1 MQGNQI
7 KLPTTDHYLGIN
19 DCFTIDWKWYIKKLC
34 TEALQIG
41 ATLLL
46 LFSKRNF
53 RRTVDYMQYTDMLK
67 VTKKKL
73 TQDQSRRAHQHDL
86 KQPSLNENSSCW
98 TKKKNLLCCCRTG
111 FQKRYRKQAATW
123 LPQISKSHR
132 DKAKELEFRAQP
144 HNIISKLSQ
153 QITPLKVDKISRK

>member
-67 VTKKKL
+67 VTKKKKL

-98 TKKKNLLCCCRTG
+98 TKKKICFAVAALVFRNDTESRLQPDYPKSPNLIETK
-111 FQKRYRKQAATW
+111 QKSWNLGHNLT
-123 LPQISKSHR
+123 ISSVNCLNK
-132 DKAKELEFRAQP
+132 
-144 HNIISKLSQ
+144 
-153 QITPLKVDKISRK
+153 